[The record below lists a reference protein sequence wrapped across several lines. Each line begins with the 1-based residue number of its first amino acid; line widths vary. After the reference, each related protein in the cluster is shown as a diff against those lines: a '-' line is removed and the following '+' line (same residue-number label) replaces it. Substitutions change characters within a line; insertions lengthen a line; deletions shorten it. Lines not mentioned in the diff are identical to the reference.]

1 MITLK
6 RDSAEAAKTHKA
18 IQQQE
23 GTMKDIT
30 WDEIDLGK
38 NEIHAMWWMCAILW
52 HRMRQQ
58 GLRTQG
64 NVSKYPALRLNWCK
78 HTDVNDMW
86 VAQWMKIRG
95 DSCKRRS

>member
-30 WDEIDLGK
+30 
-38 NEIHAMWWMCAILW
+38 
-52 HRMRQQ
+52 
-58 GLRTQG
+58 
-64 NVSKYPALRLNWCK
+64 
-78 HTDVNDMW
+78 
-86 VAQWMKIRG
+86 
-95 DSCKRRS
+95 